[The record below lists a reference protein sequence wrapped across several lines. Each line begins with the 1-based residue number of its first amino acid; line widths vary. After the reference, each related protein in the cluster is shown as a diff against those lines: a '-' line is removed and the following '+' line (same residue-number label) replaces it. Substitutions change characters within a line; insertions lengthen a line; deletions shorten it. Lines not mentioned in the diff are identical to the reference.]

1 MNPAFSAPQLR
12 TFLSLFQ
19 DMGLEVSLPR
29 ICSCVILT
37 RVASPSYVIYRCAR
51 N

>member
-19 DMGLEVSLPR
+19 DIGLKVRLAR
-29 ICSCVILT
+29 TCS
-37 RVASPSYVIYRCAR
+37 
-51 N
+51 